1 MFFDTPESWIF
12 LLVTCFIGFL
22 IGQWI
27 KARRKKTMTNDDYV
41 NGLKKRILVET
52 LAQKKN
58 LKRKREGPIKRK
70 VVCKVHYHCNSIG
83 V

>member
-1 MFFDTPESWIF
+1 MFFNTPESWIF

-27 KARRKKTMTNDDYV
+27 KARRKKTMTNGDYV
-41 NGLKKRILVET
+41 NGLKKRILAET
-52 LAQKKN
+52 LAQKKKSKKKN
-58 LKRKREGPIKRK
+58 RRADKKK
-70 VVCKVHYHCNSIG
+70 SG